1 MRITGSDCNPACQ
14 GEIEWAEHRER
25 PEKEMAGEMTILGS
39 AILALLLAGYLAQQ
53 YLPMPTPRV
62 IGIDL
67 GTTYCSVGVF
77 LPGKGEVKVIADDS
91 GHQSIPSIVSF
102 TENDV
107 CVGYDGLELA
117 DANPQNTIY
126 DAKRFIGKIF
136 TPEELEKESARYSFK
151 VLNHKGNV
159 FFSITTNETFTVTP
173 EYISSQLLLKL
184 KKMAENYL
192 SLPISKAVISVPADF
207 DEMQRNFT
215 VKAANLAGLDILRVI
230 NEPTAAAMA
239 YGLHK
244 ADVFYVLV
252 VDLGGG
258 TLDVSLLNK
267 QGGMFLTRAM
277 AGNNKLGGQDFNQ
290 RLLQYLYENIYS
302 TYGSLPSRK
311 EEIHRLRQAVEEI
324 KLNLTFFNSSWVRM
338 PLTLNLSQPS
348 KEITKESL
356 ENPME
361 QHVKDAHSDDSSQLS
376 KNKGS
381 FPDQVHFEMEISR
394 KIFETLNEDLF
405 QKILV
410 PVEEVLHEG
419 HVLKEEVDEIV
430 LVGGSTRIPRIRQV
444 IRDFFGKDPNTSVD
458 PDLAVVTGVA
468 IQAGIMGGSWPL
480 QVSAIE
486 IPNRHLRKSNF
497 N

>member
-1 MRITGSDCNPACQ
+1 MS
-14 GEIEWAEHRER
+14 
-25 PEKEMAGEMTILGS
+25 GEMTILGS
-39 AILALLLAGYLAQQ
+39 AILTLLLAGYLAQQ
-53 YLPMPTPRV
+53 YLPMPTPKV

-77 LPGKGEVKVIADDS
+77 HAGTGEVKVIADSS
-91 GHQSIPSIVSF
+91 GHQSIPSMVSF

-107 CVGYDGLELA
+107 YAGYEALELA
-117 DANPQNTIY
+117 DSNPQNTIY

-136 TPEELEKESARYSFK
+136 TPEELERESDRYPFK
-151 VLNHKGNV
+151 VLYKEGDAV
-159 FFSITTNETFTVTP
+159 YSIKTNETFTVTS

-184 KKMAENYL
+184 KKMAEEYL
-192 SLPISKAVISVPADF
+192 GLPVSKAVISVPAEF
-207 DEMQRNFT
+207 DQRQRNYT

-244 ADVFYVLV
+244 VDVYNVLV

-290 RLLQYLYENIYS
+290 RLLQYLYDSIYT
-302 TYGSLPSRK
+302 TYGSLPPLK
-311 EEIHRLRQAVEEI
+311 EEIHRLRQSVEAV
-324 KLNLTFFNSSWVRM
+324 KLNLTLHNSSWVRM
-338 PLTLNLSQPS
+338 PLTLPTRQQGKAEEQSQKVPP
-348 KEITKESL
+348 KEGASVREEERRNDRSNI
-356 ENPME
+356 
-361 QHVKDAHSDDSSQLS
+361 Q
-376 KNKGS
+376 
-381 FPDQVHFEMEISR
+381 QVHFEAEISR
-394 KIFETLNEDLF
+394 KLFEHLNEDLF

-410 PVEEVLHEG
+410 PIER
-419 HVLKEEVDEIV
+419 VLKEGHLQKDEVDEIV

-444 IRDFFGKDPNTSVD
+444 IRDYFDKEPNTSVD

-486 IPNRHLRKSNF
+486 IPNRHLRKTNF
-497 N
+497 D